1 MAIVDFNETSRNRHV
16 SARIRALLQ
25 RTPGLPQLAGSGGAR
40 IDAAALVRYAR
51 ARGNATA
58 AGALGAW
65 LERERERLGVP
76 NRMLADLRALAPCRT
91 RYALG
96 AKPGEGKAIQGWN
109 VILPI
114 DVERRFEGL

>member
-1 MAIVDFNETSRNRHV
+1 M
-16 SARIRALLQ
+16 
-25 RTPGLPQLAGSGGAR
+25 
-40 IDAAALVRYAR
+40 R

-58 AGALGAW
+58 AGALGFW

-76 NRMLADLRALAPCRT
+76 NRVLADLRALAPCRT

-96 AKPGEGKAIQGWN
+96 AKPGEGRAIQSWN

-114 DVERRFEGL
+114 DIVERRFEGL